1 MDDIFVARSDG
12 RAGAN
17 PGTHVAEAL
26 GTREPNHE
34 A

>member
-1 MDDIFVARSDG
+1 MDDLSVARGDG
-12 RAGAN
+12 KAGAN
-17 PGTHVAEAL
+17 PGTHVAKAL